1 MLARTELPR
10 PPGSNEGMLRL
21 PRHAQHHGNQG
32 KALAEGVGERP
43 RGHTH
48 HGLPCHGSVH
58 GTQCS
63 TETTTVDYREDGL
76 LVVTKTFSVCLGTS
90 FVPLDGDG
98 FAFWLTKQDEVKAGT
113 VTPAM
118 QQKYATEIRA
128 AKLEE
133 FKSYLDN
140 DAIRLTDCRKL
151 GRDVNFLTS
160 ALGLLRFP
168 GQVCL
173 GPADRQ
179 PYRYWDL
186 FHLDL
191 KTAFLQG
198 EHYNLSSRS
207 VVGYCSVLQHRNK
220 VLVDCAWRPVTD
232 GKLLGSL
239 GSVACKKRGWF
250 PYENVHLA
258 APR

>member
-1 MLARTELPR
+1 MKGSKTHQKSPLP
-10 PPGSNEGMLRL
+10 
-21 PRHAQHHGNQG
+21 GNF
-32 KALAEGVGERP
+32 K
-43 RGHTH
+43 
-48 HGLPCHGSVH
+48 
-58 GTQCS
+58 
-63 TETTTVDYREDGL
+63 VDP
-76 LVVTKTFSVCLGTS
+76 S

-98 FAFWLTKQDEVKAGT
+98 FASWLTKQDEVKAGT

-140 DAIRLTDCRKL
+140 DAIRLTDRRKL
-151 GRDVNFLTS
+151 GRDVNFLTG

-179 PYRYWDL
+179 PYRTRYGFRVVAQCAANRYWDL

-191 KTAFLQG
+191 KTAFQ
-198 EHYNLSSRS
+198 S
-207 VVGYCSVLQHRNK
+207 VIPIGCCSVASGHWLAT
-220 VLVDCAWRPVTD
+220 LD
-232 GKLLGSL
+232 GRSL
-239 GSVACKKRGWF
+239 PSSGLWSERCTSEMVESIG
-250 PYENVHLA
+250 
-258 APR
+258 